1 MLNIDLTAF
10 LTQNTAFYAGFIVG
24 LFLGAYLA
32 YLFFKASF
40 RHSKANNKE
49 LLNII
54 SQKDKII
61 EQKDKENERQAD
73 IFAKMLVEKG
83 FTLS

>member
-1 MLNIDLTAF
+1 MLNLDLTSF
-10 LTQNTAFYAGFIVG
+10 LTQNTAFYAGFSFG
-24 LFLGAYLA
+24 LLIGAFFA
-32 YLFFKASF
+32 YLFFKSSF

-49 LLNII
+49 LLKII

-61 EQKDKENERQAD
+61 EQKDKENERQAE

-83 FTLS
+83 FKLS